1 MIPRLKN
8 LIRGW
13 LSRLQRVTGTDML
26 YAAKGGFWLSS
37 GSVVGTLAS
46 LAVVVAFANLAP
58 KETYGSYKYL
68 MAIAGTLA
76 GFTLTGL
83 GEALMGA
90 AARGNDGTLR
100 MFVRRAFRWNLAI
113 SAVAFAGA
121 VWYFWRGNAMLGAAL
136 VSIAAFLPMT
146 HSAVLYGP
154 FLAGKRLFQV
164 SARYSAARALVPA
177 VALIAALRF
186 FPDHPAALVSVFMG
200 AMAVTTYA
208 AYRLVLR
215 TRVKNDSVEP
225 GALRYGK
232 HVSLVNALGAFAA
245 NFDKIV
251 IFQTLGAAPTAV
263 YALAQALPDQ
273 VDAVFSHLRT
283 LAIPKFAARTPQGSF
298 KALLRKT
305 AIVALILVLVTAAAA
320 GLAPFA
326 YGLLFPAYQ
335 DAVPYAIAL
344 LAAQIPIGAA
354 HLPMAFLTAHQDI
367 RSRYALGLI
376 GPAANIVLLLALI
389 APFGIWG
396 VVAAKILSKFF
407 GLFLAILFSW
417 RLTRSS
423 APSFMPPAAT
433 PPASS

>member
-1 MIPRLKN
+1 
-8 LIRGW
+8 
-13 LSRLQRVTGTDML
+13 ML

-46 LAVVVAFANLAP
+46 LAVVIAFANLAP

-100 MFVRRAFRWNLAI
+100 MFVRRAFLWNLAVA
-113 SAVAFAGA
+113 AVAAAGA
-121 VWYFWRGNAMLGAAL
+121 LWYFWHGNAMLGGAL
-136 VSIAAFLPMT
+136 VSIALFLPLT

-154 FLAGKRLFQV
+154 FLSGKRLFHV
-164 SARYSAARALVPA
+164 SVKYSVARALIPA
-177 VALIAALRF
+177 VALIAALQF
-186 FPDHPAALVSVFMG
+186 FPDHPAILASVFLG

-215 TRVKNDSVEP
+215 TRAKNGSVEP
-225 GALRYGK
+225 GALRYGT

-245 NFDKIV
+245 NFDKII

-273 VDAVFSHLRT
+273 IDAAVSNLRT
-283 LAIPKFAARTPQGSF
+283 LAIPKFAARPPQGSF

-305 AIVALILVLVTAAAA
+305 AIVALVLVLVTAAAA
-320 GLAPFA
+320 GIAPFA

-335 DAVPYAIAL
+335 DAVPFAIAL

-376 GPAANIVLLLALI
+376 GPAVNIALLLALI
-389 APFGIWG
+389 APFGVWG

-407 GLFLAILFSW
+407 GLSLAIFFSW
-417 RLTRSS
+417 RLTRASASS
-423 APSFMPPAAT
+423 ITPPAAA
-433 PPASS
+433 PPASP